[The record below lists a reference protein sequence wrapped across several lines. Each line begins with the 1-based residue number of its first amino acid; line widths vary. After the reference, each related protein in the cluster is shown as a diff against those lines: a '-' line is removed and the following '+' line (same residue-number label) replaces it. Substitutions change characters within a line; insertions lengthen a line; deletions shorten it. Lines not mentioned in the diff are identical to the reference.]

1 MKKEKR
7 MIGYLILGQFISVF
21 GGGILRFALSLYV
34 LDQTGRA
41 DVFAAV
47 LAVSSIPILF
57 SPIGGA
63 IADRFDRR
71 MLRVLMD
78 VANAGLALLLFL
90 VLGFNQSIFMI
101 GVLLFLLSMVGS
113 FDTPVVTASIPLLVK
128 DSELEKVNG
137 LVNGVLELSNVAAP
151 IIGGV
156 LYSLIGAQMLVASS
170 ILFFLGAAVVE
181 SFIRIPFIQRGS
193 DNGVIKTL
201 GADMID
207 GFREVRSNKVI
218 LKSIVIAALVNFVLT
233 SFFIV
238 GAPVILRV
246 VLQANDALYG
256 VGMSLFSI
264 ATILGALLAG
274 PMTRR
279 LRFNNFYLTFTL
291 TGILLVLMNVGLTFA
306 GTASGNRIGFIVF
319 AATGVPIGLLMSGV
333 SIYLIAI
340 VQRITPTKNI
350 GKVMAT
356 IVAVAQCAVPIGQL
370 VMGQL
375 FKQTTTNVFVPMLFI
390 SCVVLAISYLC
401 YALFKGTKESDVQPV
416 QKDALPY

>member
-1 MKKEKR
+1 MKWGIKMKKEKR

-71 MLRVLMD
+71 MLMVLMD

-156 LYSLIGAQMLVASS
+156 LYSLIGSQMVVASS
-170 ILFFLGAAVVE
+170 ILFFL
-181 SFIRIPFIQRGS
+181 
-193 DNGVIKTL
+193 
-201 GADMID
+201 
-207 GFREVRSNKVI
+207 
-218 LKSIVIAALVNFVLT
+218 
-233 SFFIV
+233 
-238 GAPVILRV
+238 
-246 VLQANDALYG
+246 
-256 VGMSLFSI
+256 
-264 ATILGALLAG
+264 
-274 PMTRR
+274 
-279 LRFNNFYLTFTL
+279 
-291 TGILLVLMNVGLTFA
+291 
-306 GTASGNRIGFIVF
+306 
-319 AATGVPIGLLMSGV
+319 
-333 SIYLIAI
+333 
-340 VQRITPTKNI
+340 
-350 GKVMAT
+350 
-356 IVAVAQCAVPIGQL
+356 
-370 VMGQL
+370 
-375 FKQTTTNVFVPMLFI
+375 
-390 SCVVLAISYLC
+390 
-401 YALFKGTKESDVQPV
+401 
-416 QKDALPY
+416 